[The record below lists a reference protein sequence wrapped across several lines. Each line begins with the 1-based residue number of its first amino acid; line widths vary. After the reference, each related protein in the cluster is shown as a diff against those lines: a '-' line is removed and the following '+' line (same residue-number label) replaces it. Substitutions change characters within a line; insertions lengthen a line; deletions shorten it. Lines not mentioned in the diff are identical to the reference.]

1 MEIIKIIMMVQY
13 IQKYTDL
20 HQIFNAH
27 ISSESM
33 EILSTSSA
41 LRTSPKNMI
50 YSISRT
56 NLNNTSNQHDN
67 ILKVES
73 LSKQLARD
81 QYDPIKR
88 LQVSQDDPTEK
99 IVKGAPKKRNLQHEK
114 LKIIYSCYML

>member
-41 LRTSPKNMI
+41 LRTSPKDML

-81 QYDPIKR
+81 
-88 LQVSQDDPTEK
+88 
-99 IVKGAPKKRNLQHEK
+99 
-114 LKIIYSCYML
+114 

>member
-41 LRTSPKNMI
+41 LRTSPKDMI

-88 LQVSQDDPTEK
+88 LQVSQDDPTKK
-99 IVKGAPKKRNLQHEK
+99 IVKGTPKKRNLQHEK
-114 LKIIYSCYML
+114 LKIIYSWYRL